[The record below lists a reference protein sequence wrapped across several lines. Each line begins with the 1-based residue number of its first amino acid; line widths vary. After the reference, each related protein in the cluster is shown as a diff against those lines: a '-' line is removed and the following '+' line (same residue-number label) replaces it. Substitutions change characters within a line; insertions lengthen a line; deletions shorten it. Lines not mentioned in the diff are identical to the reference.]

1 MNYLPGVEVGAR
13 RLLDY
18 VIGGEEN
25 SEGWRKEVT
34 QAVVDSGKTE
44 RLSKLLQAGH
54 IVS

>member
-34 QAVVDSGKTE
+34 HAVVDSAKTE
-44 RLSKLLQAGH
+44 RLSKPLQAGH